1 MRTLT
6 RKYTDL
12 EYLKE
17 CTRNNIPMML
27 ETIQVFLDTVPALVD
42 RIRRGLEKNDWE
54 EIRSAA
60 HALIPAFGIM
70 GMDHSLE
77 KLARTIYDY
86 AGKRTYPG
94 LVRELLQRIDAAC
107 AQACEELSEEAAK
120 MKAT

>member
-12 EYLKE
+12 EYLRE
-17 CTRNNIPMML
+17 CTRNNTPMML
-27 ETIQVFLDTVPALVD
+27 ETIQVFLDTTPVLVK
-42 RIRRGLEKNDWE
+42 RIRDGLEKNDWE
-54 EIRSAA
+54 EIRSAS

-70 GMDHSLE
+70 GMDHALE

-86 AGKRTYPG
+86 AGKKTYPA
-94 LVRELLQRIDAAC
+94 VIRELIQRIDAAC

-120 MKAT
+120 MK